1 MTAAFP
7 TKWSS
12 VFFLIINLHHLNSS
26 LIYGQ
31 NLLTRYTV
39 LHTFLMTSVKKSHK
53 MTVYSLW
60 SIRDNINY
68 SAQNKISVWCKGY
81 GELVP
86 EVCQWLVNA
95 LFSCR
100 HLGSQ
105 LAELE
110 RVIEKMMEADFVEF
124 ATANLNRVAEDELGN
139 EDLVDEVCSSLF
151 L

>member
-86 EVCQWLVNA
+86 EVCQ
-95 LFSCR
+95 
-100 HLGSQ
+100 
-105 LAELE
+105 
-110 RVIEKMMEADFVEF
+110 
-124 ATANLNRVAEDELGN
+124 
-139 EDLVDEVCSSLF
+139 
-151 L
+151 